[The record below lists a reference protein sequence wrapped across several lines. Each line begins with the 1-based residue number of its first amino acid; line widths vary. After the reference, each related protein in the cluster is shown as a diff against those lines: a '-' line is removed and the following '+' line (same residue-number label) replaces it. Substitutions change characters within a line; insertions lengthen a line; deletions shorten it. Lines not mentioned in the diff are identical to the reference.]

1 MNGNKNGFFE
11 SPYRKEIQQL
21 SSYSKLVSLN
31 KKRIEEM
38 EGNNNDWLIKV
49 SKGETPIPTPSTE
62 LENNPIYQKLKS
74 ENKQLWDTMRLINS
88 GRGKVLIA
96 DVIKTPEQAKIAIE
110 FLLWETQINWR
121 RYLESID
128 KDKFEKHPVLGL
140 AFDIPEKRAEG
151 EKVLDWIILTLGRKM
166 TYEELIKKWNNGDEY
181 NYLHD
186 YDAGS
191 LLAFNQ
197 LMEIKNPPSYSIPKN
212 F

>member
-21 SSYSKLVSLN
+21 ASYSKLVGLN

-38 EGNNNDWLIKV
+38 EGNDNDWLIKIP
-49 SKGETPIPTPSTE
+49 KDEAPIPTPSDE
-62 LENNPIYQKLKS
+62 NPIYQKLKN
-74 ENKQLWDTMRLINS
+74 ENKQLWDTMRLVNS

-140 AFDIPEKRAEG
+140 AFDNPEKRKEG
-151 EKVLDWIILTLGRKM
+151 EKVLDWIILALGKKM

-181 NYLHD
+181 NFLRD

-197 LMEIKNPPSYSIPKN
+197 LMEVKNPPYSIPKN